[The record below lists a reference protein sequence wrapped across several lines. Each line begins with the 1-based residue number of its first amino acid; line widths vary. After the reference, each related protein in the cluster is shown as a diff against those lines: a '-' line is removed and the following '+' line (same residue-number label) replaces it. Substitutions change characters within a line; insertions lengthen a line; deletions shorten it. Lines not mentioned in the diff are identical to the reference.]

1 LEGGFVQNEVT
12 GAKKKRI
19 IIASFVGIIFIIFI
33 GTLFFTR
40 NNNSATTTNNAPIE
54 DVSATI
60 EDYEWGIELP
70 STRFGNMFTDL
81 DSTTEVTRFIV
92 PSTGAQVEQK
102 YIVVRGVD
110 PTENVCT
117 LPFAASAIYRHKEE
131 NPGID
136 YTTAF
141 NLNAVD
147 VKKIKVGDWWF
158 STSSIITDGECFPK
172 GVSEDENYLS
182 LAKQY
187 FSDFLK
193 MKKLSTE

>member
-1 LEGGFVQNEVT
+1 MQNGVAEG
-12 GAKKKRI
+12 KKKRTL
-19 IIASFVGIIFIIFI
+19 IASFVGFIFIVVI
-33 GTLFFTR
+33 GTIFLNR
-40 NNNSATTTNNAPIE
+40 SNNSATTTNNAPIE

-60 EDYEWGIELP
+60 EDNEWGIELP
-70 STRFGNMFTDL
+70 STRFGDVFTDL

-102 YIVVRGVD
+102 YIVVRGVK

-141 NLNAVD
+141 NLNTVD

-158 STSSIITDGECFPK
+158 STSSIITDGECFPN
-172 GVSEDENYLS
+172 GVSEDKNYLS
-182 LAKQY
+182 LANQY